1 LRLGKIYEKTANYNL
16 ALSQYQEIIDHHN
29 GIYIDEAL
37 FSAEI
42 YNKKLK
48 ETEKA
53 KPLYEKDNSI
63 TDIYFVEARKTSG
76 NWEILI
82 YKSLTV

>member
-29 GIYIDEAL
+29 DGIYIDEAL

-42 YNKKLK
+42 YNEKLK
-48 ETEKA
+48 QIRPSHYTK
-53 KPLYEKDNSI
+53 
-63 TDIYFVEARKTSG
+63 R
-76 NWEILI
+76 
-82 YKSLTV
+82 

>member
-29 GIYIDEAL
+29 DGIYIDEAL

-48 ETEKA
+48 ETERSH
-53 KPLYEKDNSI
+53 YEK
-63 TDIYFVEARKTSG
+63 
-76 NWEILI
+76 
-82 YKSLTV
+82 